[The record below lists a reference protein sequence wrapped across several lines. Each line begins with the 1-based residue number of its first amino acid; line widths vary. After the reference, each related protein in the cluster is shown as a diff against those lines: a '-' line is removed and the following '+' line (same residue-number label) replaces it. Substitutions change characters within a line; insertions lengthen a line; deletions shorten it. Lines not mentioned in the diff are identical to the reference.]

1 MKMKIQNPLL
11 VCVLM
16 ASLFLAGCKEEAAQA
31 QAETPDS
38 TQVEGHHSH
47 GHHHGHANEYMHQ
60 SDFEDLVKRFEA
72 PDRAEWQKPEELI
85 ASLGEVKGKR
95 IADLGAGTG
104 YFSVRLAKAG
114 AHVIALDVDQQ
125 FVDYLNHRM
134 SELPPTEAANMEV
147 RLTPYEH
154 ADLGQAEVDMV
165 LTVDTY
171 HHFEDRVAY
180 FTQLRNTIKP
190 GGTLVIVDFKPGDQP
205 QGPPAEMKIAPDQ
218 IEKELKEA
226 GFTTFELN
234 NDLLPYQ
241 FILKA
246 GF

>member
-1 MKMKIQNPLL
+1 MKIQNHIMVYLL
-11 VCVLM
+11 AAGL
-16 ASLFLAGCKEEAAQA
+16 LLAGCKEEAAQA
-31 QAETPDS
+31 QSETPDT
-38 TQVEGHHSH
+38 TQAHRGH
-47 GHHHGHANEYMHQ
+47 GHHHGHANAFMHQ
-60 SDFEDLVKRFEA
+60 SDFEDLVKRFES
-72 PDRAEWQKPEELI
+72 PDRAEWQKPDELI
-85 ASLGEVKGKR
+85 ASLGELNGKQ

-104 YFSVRLAKAG
+104 YFSVRLAKTG

-125 FVDYLNHRM
+125 FVDYMNDRM
-134 SELPPTEAANMEV
+134 SKLPPAEAANMEV

-154 ADLGQAEVDMV
+154 ADLGEGEVDMV

-171 HHFEDRVAY
+171 HHFENRVAY
-180 FTQLRNTIKP
+180 FTRLRTNIKP
-190 GGTLVIVDFKPGDQP
+190 GGSLVIVDFKPGDQP
-205 QGPPAEMKIAPDQ
+205 QGPPTEMKIAPDQ

-241 FILKA
+241 FVLKA